1 MMVKLLVTSLGES
14 LLVTVILLLA
24 SGTRCAPF
32 CEDNS
37 KCGCNVTDSCTVCP
51 RGLVPSGQGIL
62 GPRQFSSDE
71 KCLIIS
77 KGSSEELSLLIH
89 FEGLIHLEIHRY
101 VIPTVSQKNLPFY
114 RNTNLTN
121 LSLSNN
127 GIQTFV
133 ADFFSELLSLR
144 HLDLSSNQIHQI
156 PSQLFSQLHNLESAM
171 LQENLLN
178 NLPLESFSQQGKLK
192 LLNLSDNKISF
203 LHHEQFVNLSALESL
218 DVSYNNLK
226 AVPEEVVA
234 DFARLKRLN
243 LHKNDW
249 DCSCSVG
256 PLVRLLH
263 SSSAPAM
270 QSSPLCRSPQ
280 KFKGKT
286 LMELSVDA
294 VNCSAPVI
302 FSVSEPMDVIY
313 NSKFSLTCQAEGFP
327 KPTILWTVPIGDF
340 FGHPSGYHLLD
351 QSELVQV
358 FSDNMYV
365 FSDHLQRT
373 HVTSPVHGE
382 ISVNGMRGALS
393 GNYTC
398 TAINPA
404 GVDSVNVTV
413 SVHTGLPVAYSGS
426 LLFSAELTS
435 AFIVCGFF
443 IGLISYIVNRCRGQT
458 EKKAVDETDENEGV
472 SEDMDIESEGT
483 SVVKDFDDKLDGDED
498 DDSPVPGTSPL
509 LAARTSPGKCQ
520 TPTGE
525 EYDKFAAEFPENI
538 RETLD
543 DVRWRLRHGVERN
556 IERVRHQVMTIKSS
570 GSQYIDTI
578 RSSSSNAANR
588 VRAGVVMGM
597 EQVKYGVLS
606 IKEFCGTG
614 DMGAQTIST
623 ISVSTDVD
631 TQESTQTVKTITF
644 V

>member
-1 MMVKLLVTSLGES
+1 MMMKFLVTSLGEA
-14 LLVTVILLLA
+14 LLAAVILWLLPG
-24 SGTRCAPF
+24 SKCAPF
-32 CEDNS
+32 CGENL
-37 KCGCNVTDSCTVCP
+37 KCGCNVTDSCTICP
-51 RGLVPSGQGIL
+51 RGLVPSGHGIL
-62 GPRQFSSDE
+62 GPRQFSPDE
-71 KCLIIS
+71 KCLKIS

-101 VIPTVSQKNLPFY
+101 FIPAVSQKNLPFY
-114 RNTNLTN
+114 RNTNLSY

-133 ADFFSELLSLR
+133 EDFFSELSALR
-144 HLDLSSNQIHQI
+144 HLDLSGNQIHKM
-156 PSQLFSQLHNLESAM
+156 PSQLFAQLHSLESVM
-171 LQENLLN
+171 LQENLIK
-178 NLPLESFSQQGKLK
+178 NLPLELFSGQGKLK
-192 LLNLSDNKISF
+192 LLNLCDNKISF

-218 DVSYNNLK
+218 DVSNNNLK

-234 DFARLKRLN
+234 DFARLKNVN
-243 LHKNDW
+243 LHSNPW

-263 SSSAPAM
+263 TSSAPSM
-270 QSSPLCRSPQ
+270 QSPPLCRSPQ
-280 KFKGKT
+280 KYRSKVLT
-286 LMELSVDA
+286 ELSMDA
-294 VNCSAPVI
+294 VNCSVPVI
-302 FSVSEPMDVIY
+302 ISVSESVDVIY

-327 KPTILWTVPIGDF
+327 KPAILWTLPVGDF
-340 FGHPSGYHLLD
+340 FGHPSDYHLLD

-358 FSDNMYV
+358 FSDNLYV

-373 HVTSPVHGE
+373 HVTSPVHGQ
-382 ISVNGMRGALS
+382 ITVNGMRGALS

-404 GVDSVNVTV
+404 GNDTVHVTV

-443 IGLISYIVNRCRGQT
+443 IGLISYIVNRCRSQT
-458 EKKAVDETDENEGV
+458 EKKSVDETDENKGA
-472 SEDMDIESEGT
+472 SEVMDVESEGT
-483 SVVKDFDDKLDGDED
+483 STVRDFDDNLDGDED
-498 DDSPVPGTSPL
+498 DDSQVPGTSPL
-509 LAARTSPGKCQ
+509 LSTGTSPGKCR

-525 EYDKFAAEFPENI
+525 DYDKFAAEFPENI

-597 EQVKYGVLS
+597 EQVKCGVQS

-631 TQESTQTVKTITF
+631 TQESTETVKTITF